1 SERSVKSEDYGDF
14 LLTIYDEW
22 VARDVGTI
30 FIQIFDV
37 ALAAWSG
44 MRPGLCVFEE
54 TCGSA
59 LAMEHNGD
67 LYSCDHFVEQDHLLG
82 NLMDGNIIDLVSSP
96 QQKQF
101 GLAKRDDLPTYCL
114 ECEVRFVCNGGCPKN
129 RFILTPEGEAGLNY
143 LCAGYKRFFTGI
155 NMSMDY
161 MAALLKNN
169 RPASDVM
176 TWIEREKMEWVRRV
190 NSVNRNDP
198 CPCGSGKKYKKC
210 CMI

>member
-1 SERSVKSEDYGDF
+1 
-14 LLTIYDEW
+14 
-22 VARDVGTI
+22 
-30 FIQIFDV
+30 
-37 ALAAWSG
+37 
-44 MRPGLCVFEE
+44 
-54 TCGSA
+54 
-59 LAMEHNGD
+59 
-67 LYSCDHFVEQDHLLG
+67 
-82 NLMDGNIIDLVSSP
+82 
-96 QQKQF
+96 
-101 GLAKRDDLPTYCL
+101 
-114 ECEVRFVCNGGCPKN
+114 
-129 RFILTPEGEAGLNY
+129 
-143 LCAGYKRFFTGI
+143 RFFTGI